1 MTIDRQTVNYMI
13 KERGTPVTFRRVV
26 EGTYDPSTGQT
37 GASTTDDESVKVVFT
52 NYSEREITGTNIER
66 GDRKVL
72 MSNFDTSGGVLG
84 KEPQVDDKFVG
95 EASTVTVVDA
105 RTMKDANVVIGYVL
119 QVRE

>member
-1 MTIDRQTVNYMI
+1 VIDRESVRYMI
-13 KERGTPVTFRRVV
+13 DERGTSVTFRRVV

-37 GASTTDDESVKVVFT
+37 GASTTDDEAVKVVFT

-72 MSNFDTSGGVLG
+72 MSNFDTSGSVLS

-105 RTMKDANVVIGYVL
+105 KTMKDANVVIGYVL